1 MLKVILHIG
10 QSKAGSSAI
19 QAALAAK
26 PEILKNNNIVYP
38 LTGRLYGDSHHGILQ
53 QIIEGDTSLL
63 EDCLE
68 RHKDDSTII
77 ISCEGFWLLKDDSI
91 RVLNQALKDVD
102 VDVLVYFREVV
113 SYLQASW
120 RQSIK
125 QKGSTHTFDQ
135 HCERVKEK
143 LDYPEVLR
151 RWSEFFSIK
160 VASYDRHRS
169 DLVKKFS
176 RDIGL
181 EDTALSH
188 SRISVNLTPND
199 GVIRVMRLVN
209 KYFSPFVAAKFRKHL
224 LRNQNIFSALPKYNH
239 SFVSTYA
246 SEICSNWDL
255 TILSKYMEPKDI
267 DCLLS
272 K

>member
-53 QIIEGDTSLL
+53 QIIEGNTSLL

-135 HCERVKEK
+135 HCEIVKER
-143 LDYPEVLR
+143 LGYPEVIR
-151 RWSEFFSIK
+151 RWSEFFNIK
-160 VASYDRHRS
+160 AASYDRFRS
-169 DLVKKFS
+169 DIVKKFS

-181 EDTALSH
+181 EDAALSQT
-188 SRISVNLTPND
+188 RMSVNLTPND

-209 KYFSPFVAAKFRKHL
+209 ICFSPFIAAKIRKRL
-224 LRNQNIFSALPKYNH
+224 LLKQHIFSALPKYNN
-239 SFVSTYA
+239 SSVKTFA

-255 TILSKYMEPKDI
+255 SILSKYMESQDI
-267 DCLLS
+267 DYLLS